1 MYLANTST
9 FQDMPYSM
17 SMIFLLRDIQQ
28 GTQAQALIN
37 RAIIY
42 YLDLLPVD
50 RVSPLGE
57 VVTPTVNNST
67 PSLHGQDGRSI
78 TIEEVS
84 HIDSPVN
91 STHSN

>member
-50 RVSPLGE
+50 RISPLGE
-57 VVTPTVNNST
+57 
-67 PSLHGQDGRSI
+67 SI
-78 TIEEVS
+78 ILPLLCTAKTEGVLQLKKF
-84 HIDSPVN
+84 HI
-91 STHSN
+91 